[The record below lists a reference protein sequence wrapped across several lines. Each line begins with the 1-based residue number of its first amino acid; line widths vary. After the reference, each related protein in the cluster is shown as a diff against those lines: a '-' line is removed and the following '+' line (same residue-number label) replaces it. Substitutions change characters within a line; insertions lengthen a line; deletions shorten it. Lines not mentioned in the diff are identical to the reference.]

1 MTTARIPLEALN
13 APQSPAMTVAVV
25 IPSYRVKDHILSVI
39 KRIGPRVAKIYV
51 VDDRCPVQSGEF
63 VAKNCSDPRV
73 HVIFNAKNLGV
84 GGATMA
90 GYQQALADGMDI
102 VVKIDGDGQMD
113 PALIPAFIKPIEQG
127 IADYTKGKR
136 FFSLENLEG
145 MPPLRMFGN
154 AALSFVSK
162 ISSGYWNVMDP
173 TNGYTAIHSA
183 ALSSLSLHKIDRGY
197 FFESDMLFRL
207 NTIGAVVH
215 EVPMKAVYGDEKSSL
230 SILKVLRQFPKRYL
244 SRLFKRL
251 GYNYFL
257 RDFNAC
263 SVEILAG
270 FGMLVFGVLYGAYH
284 WYHAAATQTNTPTGT
299 IMLAVLPIILG
310 VQMLLEAV
318 TLDIINVPQVPL
330 QNLMLDGF
338 SGKNSSVANT
348 DQVSYGDRNRD
359 VAHR

>member
-1 MTTARIPLEALN
+1 M
-13 APQSPAMTVAVV
+13 QSPRDTIRPHFLDGLNDMVVAVV

-39 KRIGPRVAKIYV
+39 QRIGPRVTTIYV
-51 VDDRCPVQSGEF
+51 VDDCCPQKSGAHVQQKCTDE
-63 VAKNCSDPRV
+63 RV
-73 HVIFNAKNLGV
+73 RVIFNAKNQGV
-84 GGATMA
+84 GGATIV
-90 GYQQALADGMDI
+90 GYKQALMDGAEI

-127 IADYTKGKR
+127 IADYAKGNR

-145 MPPLRMFGN
+145 MPALRMFGN

-162 ISSGYWNVMDP
+162 VSSGYWNVMDP

-183 ALSSLSLHKIDRGY
+183 ALSSLSLHKIDKGY

-207 NTIGAVVH
+207 NTIRAVVH

-230 SILKVLRQFPKRYL
+230 SILKVLKQFPKRYL

-270 FGMLVFGVLYGAYH
+270 FGMLVFGVIYGAFH
-284 WYHAAATQTNTPTGT
+284 WYHAAISHTNTPTGT

-318 TLDIINVPQVPL
+318 TLDIMNVPQVPL
-330 QNLMLDGF
+330 QNLMLDGLLRQAPP
-338 SGKNSSVANT
+338 VANRDEFVFT
-348 DQVSYGDRNRD
+348 EASGD
-359 VAHR
+359 VASR

>member
-1 MTTARIPLEALN
+1 METVRPTASVLN
-13 APQSPAMTVAVV
+13 EQSSHKMTVAVV

-39 KRIGPRVAKIYV
+39 SRIGPSVSKIYV
-51 VDDRCPVQSGEF
+51 VDDRCPIQSGEF
-63 VAKNCSDPRV
+63 VVKNCTDPRV
-73 HVIFNAKNLGV
+73 DVIFNQKNLGV

-90 GYQQALADGMDI
+90 GYQQALNDGIDI

-127 IADYTKGKR
+127 IADYTKGNR

-145 MPPLRMFGN
+145 MPPLRMLGN
-154 AALSFVSK
+154 TALSFVSK
-162 ISSGYWNVMDP
+162 VASGYWNVMDP
-173 TNGYTAIHSA
+173 TNGYTAIHAA

-207 NTIGAVVH
+207 NTIRAVVH
-215 EVPMKAVYGDEKSSL
+215 EVPMKAVYGNEKSSL
-230 SILKVLRQFPKRYL
+230 SILKVLRQFPKRYI
-244 SRLFKRL
+244 SRLLKRL

-270 FGMLVFGVLYGAYH
+270 LGMLIFGVIYGAYH
-284 WYHAAATQTNTPTGT
+284 WYHAAVTQTNTPTGT

-318 TLDIINVPQVPL
+318 TLDIMNVPQVPL
-330 QNLMLDGF
+330 QNLMM
-338 SGKNSSVANT
+338 
-348 DQVSYGDRNRD
+348 NRILK
-359 VAHR
+359 RKS